1 MSYNVLSK
9 QLTSLIS
16 ASFTGSF
23 AGTGAG
29 LTDVTASFIGGG
41 IAGSITLWN
50 SANSLTS
57 SVMYQSSSNITADVN
72 SFFLIKNNTT
82 SLNVSNGVQVTS
94 SAAVP
99 LQINNATS
107 QSLLQVSQS
116 GVITL
121 ATQSIALTGSTSAGS
136 IYFTSASFYVGLEG

>member
-23 AGTGAG
+23 AGGGAG

-72 SFFLIKNNTT
+72 SFFLIKNSTT

-99 LQINNATS
+99 LQINNAAS

-121 ATQSIALTGSTSAGS
+121 ATQSVALTGSTIAGS
-136 IYFTSASFYVGLEG
+136 IYFTSSSFYVGLEG

>member
-9 QLTSLIS
+9 QIVPLIS

-23 AGTGAG
+23 AGTGGG
-29 LTDVTASFIGGG
+29 LTEITASFISGGLTG
-41 IAGSITLWN
+41 YVTLWATN
-50 SANSLTS
+50 NSLTS
-57 SVMYQSSSNITADVN
+57 SVLYQSGSNLTAEVSN
-72 SFFLIKNNTT
+72 FFLIKNSTT

-121 ATQSIALTGSTSAGS
+121 ATQSVALTGSTLAGS

>member
-23 AGTGAG
+23 AGGGAG

-72 SFFLIKNNTT
+72 SFFLIKNSTT

-116 GVITL
+116 GIITL
-121 ATQSIALTGSTSAGS
+121 ATQSVTLTGSIPAGS
-136 IYFTSASFYVGLEG
+136 IYFTSSSFYVGLEG

>member
-9 QLTSLIS
+9 QLTPIIS

-23 AGTGAG
+23 AGAGGG
-29 LTDVTASFIGGG
+29 LTNVTASFISGGLTG
-41 IAGSITLWN
+41 YVTLWN
-50 SANSLTS
+50 TNSSLTS
-57 SVMYQSSSNITADVN
+57 SVLFQSNSNITADVSN
-72 SFFLIKNNTT
+72 FFLIKNSTT

-107 QSLLQVSQS
+107 QSILQVSQS
-116 GVITL
+116 GIITL
-121 ATQSIALTGSTSAGS
+121 STQSVVLTGSIPAGS

>member
-9 QLTSLIS
+9 QIVPLIS

-23 AGTGAG
+23 AGGGSG
-29 LTDVTASFIGGG
+29 LVDVTASFINGGSTG
-41 IAGSITLWN
+41 YVTLWN
-50 SANSLTS
+50 TDNSLTS

-72 SFFLIKNNTT
+72 SFFLIKNSTT
-82 SLNVSNGVQVTS
+82 SLNVLNGIQVTS
-94 SAAVP
+94 SADVP

-121 ATQSIALTGSTSAGS
+121 ATQSVALTGSIPAGS

>member
-23 AGTGAG
+23 AGGGAG

-41 IAGSITLWN
+41 IAGNITLWD

-72 SFFLIKNNTT
+72 NFFLIKNSTT
-82 SLNVSNGVQVTS
+82 SLNVSNGVQITS

-121 ATQSIALTGSTSAGS
+121 ATQSAALTGSTIVGS

>member
-1 MSYNVLSK
+1 MAYKIPSK
-9 QLTSLIS
+9 QLTPIIS

-23 AGTGAG
+23 AGTGGG
-29 LTDVTASFIGGG
+29 LTDITASFIGGG
-41 IAGSITLWN
+41 VTGYVTLWA
-50 SANSLTS
+50 SSNSLTS
-57 SVMYQSSSNITADVN
+57 SILYQSGSNLTADISN
-72 SFFLIKNNTT
+72 FFLIKNSTT
-82 SLNVSNGVQVTS
+82 SLNVSSGVQVTS

-121 ATQSIALTGSTSAGS
+121 ATQSVALTGSTIAGS
-136 IYFTSASFYVGLEG
+136 IYFTSSSFYVGLEG

>member
-1 MSYNVLSK
+1 MAYNVLSK

-23 AGTGAG
+23 AGTGGG
-29 LTDVTASFIGGG
+29 LTDVTASFISGGLTG
-41 IAGSITLWN
+41 YITLWN
-50 SANSLTS
+50 TSNSLTS
-57 SVMYQSSSNITADVN
+57 SVMYQSGSNITADVN
-72 SFFLIKNNTT
+72 SFFLIKNSTT

-94 SAAVP
+94 SADVP
-99 LQINNATS
+99 LQINNVAS

-121 ATQSIALTGSTSAGS
+121 ATQSVVLTGPTVAGS
-136 IYFTSASFYVGLEG
+136 IYFTSSSFYVGLEG

>member
-9 QLTSLIS
+9 QLTSTIS

-23 AGTGAG
+23 AGTGGG
-29 LTDVTASFIGGG
+29 LTNVTASFISGGLTG
-41 IAGSITLWN
+41 YVTLWN
-50 SANSLTS
+50 TNSSLTS
-57 SVMYQSSSNITADVN
+57 SVLFQSNSNITADVSN
-72 SFFLIKNNTT
+72 FFLIKNSTT

-107 QSLLQVSQS
+107 QSILQVSQS
-116 GVITL
+116 GIITL
-121 ATQSIALTGSTSAGS
+121 STQSVVLTGSIPAGS

>member
-1 MSYNVLSK
+1 
-9 QLTSLIS
+9 
-16 ASFTGSF
+16 
-23 AGTGAG
+23 
-29 LTDVTASFIGGG
+29 
-41 IAGSITLWN
+41 
-50 SANSLTS
+50 
-57 SVMYQSSSNITADVN
+57 MYQSSSNITADVN
-72 SFFLIKNNTT
+72 SFFLIKNSTT

-121 ATQSIALTGSTSAGS
+121 ATQSIALTGSIPAGS

>member
-9 QLTSLIS
+9 QIVPLIS

-23 AGTGAG
+23 AGTGGG
-29 LTDVTASFIGGG
+29 LTNITASFINGGSTG
-41 IAGSITLWN
+41 YVTLWN
-50 SANSLTS
+50 TDSSLTS
-57 SVMYQSSSNITADVN
+57 SVLFQNNSNITANVN
-72 SFFLIKNNTT
+72 NFFLIKNSTT

-121 ATQSIALTGSTSAGS
+121 ATQSVALTGSTIAGS
-136 IYFTSASFYVGLEG
+136 IYFTSSSFYVSLEG

>member
-9 QLTSLIS
+9 QIVPLIS

-23 AGTGAG
+23 AGGGSG

-41 IAGSITLWN
+41 ATGYVTLWN
-50 SANSLTS
+50 SSNSLTS
-57 SVMYQSSSNITADVN
+57 SVIYQSGSNLTADISN
-72 SFFLIKNNTT
+72 FFLIRNSTT

-121 ATQSIALTGSTSAGS
+121 ATSSVILNDPTIVGS
-136 IYFTSASFYVGLEG
+136 IYFTSSSFYVGLEG

>member
-1 MSYNVLSK
+1 MAYNVLSK
-9 QLTSLIS
+9 QIVPLIS

-23 AGTGAG
+23 AGAGGG
-29 LTDVTASFIGGG
+29 LTDITASFISGGS
-41 IAGSITLWN
+41 AGYITLWN
-50 SANSLTS
+50 TDTSLTS
-57 SVMYQSSSNITADVN
+57 SVIYQSSSNITAN
-72 SFFLIKNNTT
+72 ISNFFLIKNTTT

-116 GVITL
+116 GVVTL
-121 ATQSIALTGSTSAGS
+121 ATQSVALTGSTLAGS

>member
-9 QLTSLIS
+9 QLTSTIS

-23 AGTGAG
+23 AGGGSG
-29 LTDVTASFIGGG
+29 LVDVTASFISGGLTG
-41 IAGSITLWN
+41 YITLWN
-50 SANSLTS
+50 TDNSLTS
-57 SVMYQSSSNITADVN
+57 SILYQSSSNITANVN

-82 SLNVSNGVQVTS
+82 SLNVSSGVQVTS
-94 SAAVP
+94 SANVP

-121 ATQSIALTGSTSAGS
+121 ATQSVALTGSIPAGS
-136 IYFTSASFYVGLEG
+136 IYITSASFYVGLEG

>member
-23 AGTGAG
+23 AGGGAG

-72 SFFLIKNNTT
+72 SFFLIKNSTT

-121 ATQSIALTGSTSAGS
+121 ATQSVALTGSTIAGS
-136 IYFTSASFYVGLEG
+136 IYFTSSSFYVGLEG

>member
-1 MSYNVLSK
+1 MAYNVLSK
-9 QLTSLIS
+9 QIVPLIS

-23 AGTGAG
+23 AGNGAA
-29 LTDVTASFIGGG
+29 LTNITASFIGGG
-41 IAGSITLWN
+41 VTGYVTLWD
-50 SANSLTS
+50 SSNSLTS
-57 SVMYQSSSNITADVN
+57 SIIYQSGSNLTAN
-72 SFFLIKNNTT
+72 ISSFFLIKNNTT

-121 ATQSIALTGSTSAGS
+121 ATQSVALTGSTLAGS

>member
-9 QLTSLIS
+9 QLTSTIS

-41 IAGSITLWN
+41 IAGYVTLWN
-50 SANSLTS
+50 SSNSLTS
-57 SVMYQSSSNITADVN
+57 SILFQSGNNLTANIDN
-72 SFFLIKNNTT
+72 FFLIKNSTT

-94 SAAVP
+94 SANVP

-121 ATQSIALTGSTSAGS
+121 ATQSVALTGSIPAGS
-136 IYFTSASFYVGLEG
+136 IYFTSSSFYVGLEG

>member
-9 QLTSLIS
+9 QIVPLIS

-23 AGTGAG
+23 AGGGSG
-29 LTDVTASFIGGG
+29 LVDVTASFINGGSTG
-41 IAGSITLWN
+41 YVTLWN
-50 SANSLTS
+50 TNTTLTS
-57 SVMYQSSSNITADVN
+57 SVLFQSSSNITADVN
-72 SFFLIKNNTT
+72 NFFLIKNSTT

-94 SAAVP
+94 SANVP

-121 ATQSIALTGSTSAGS
+121 ATQSVALTGSIPAGS

>member
-9 QLTSLIS
+9 QLTPIIS

-23 AGTGAG
+23 AGAG
-29 LTDVTASFIGGG
+29 GGLVDVTASFINGGLTG
-41 IAGSITLWN
+41 YITLWN
-50 SANSLTS
+50 TDNSLTS
-57 SVMYQSSSNITADVN
+57 SILYQSSSNITANIN

-121 ATQSIALTGSTSAGS
+121 ATQSIALTGSTTAGS